1 MNLFQD
7 QIFNYID
14 IKNNVF
20 IEKCSSYNE
29 TTKPENILDLSYY
42 SFWVSKDFLPQEIII
57 SLKNIIKYPKP
68 FPKYFGIFLMNKMET
83 NPQIIEILF
92 SLDKKI
98 YVSYGEFNL
107 KFQRGLQIFKLY
119 HPIRKFYEQ
128 GNNYEFKYNYLKIII
143 KKTFGRDRRVYI
155 NKVFLFDEKFE
166 KKEQKKYI
174 QKINKDFIIN
184 DNENNNNKTN
194 NFNNKNNVIN
204 YDLDINNENK
214 EIDIKNINYNESNN
228 NNNNIKNES
237 VLEKNKKQNFQ
248 EQLTNQINKLNEI
261 FSKDGNNNIKN
272 QKLDKNYFLKDNNK
286 IIFDNSYSNIKNNKK
301 LNEKNNYENDENY
314 YKLLYKNPYS
324 TIGFQKILN
333 SINLDID
340 LEKKNKNNEDKKYIK
355 NLKNKSH
362 YNLYYLYNEDLLKYL
377 IKKNKQ
383 IEKAKKICDSFK
395 K

>member
-20 IEKCSSYNE
+20 IEKCSSSNE
-29 TTKPENILDLSYY
+29 TTKPENIIDLSYY
-42 SFWVSKDFLPQEIII
+42 SFWISKDFLPQEIII
-57 SLKNIIKYPKP
+57 SLKNMIKYPKP

-83 NPQIIEILF
+83 NPQVIEILF

-98 YVSYGEFNL
+98 FVTYGEFNL
-107 KFQRGLQIFKLY
+107 KFKRGLQIFKLY

-174 QKINKDFIIN
+174 QQINKDFKID
-184 DNENNNNKTN
+184 DNENITININNYN
-194 NFNNKNNVIN
+194 
-204 YDLDINNENK
+204 DLDMNNENN
-214 EIDIKNINYNESNN
+214 ENNINKNIYNESNN
-228 NNNNIKNES
+228 NNEKKIN
-237 VLEKNKKQNFQ
+237 LEKNKPQNFQ
-248 EQLTNQINKLNEI
+248 EQLTNQMDKLNEI
-261 FSKDGNNNIKN
+261 FSKDFYKKNSIKN
-272 QKLDKNYFLKDNNK
+272 ENYDKNSILKDNNK
-286 IIFDNSYSNIKNNKK
+286 IENDNFYSNIKNNKK
-301 LNEKNNYENDENY
+301 LNKNNYIENDDNY

-340 LEKKNKNNEDKKYIK
+340 LEKNNKKNKDKKYIN

-362 YNLYYLYNEDLLKYL
+362 DNLYELYNEDLLKYL

-383 IEKAKKICDSFK
+383 IEKAKKICESFK
-395 K
+395 NEI

>member
-204 YDLDINNENK
+204 YDLDVNNENK

-228 NNNNIKNES
+228 DNINNER

-286 IIFDNSYSNIKNNKK
+286 IIFDNSYSIIKNNKK

-355 NLKNKSH
+355 NLKNKSQD
-362 YNLYYLYNEDLLKYL
+362 NLYELYNEDLLKYL

>member
-166 KKEQKKYI
+166 KKKQKKYI

-194 NFNNKNNVIN
+194 NFNNNNNVIN

-248 EQLTNQINKLNEI
+248 EQLTNQINKLNEN
-261 FSKDGNNNIKN
+261 FLKDGNNNIKN

-340 LEKKNKNNEDKKYIK
+340 LEKKNK
-355 NLKNKSH
+355 
-362 YNLYYLYNEDLLKYL
+362 
-377 IKKNKQ
+377 Q